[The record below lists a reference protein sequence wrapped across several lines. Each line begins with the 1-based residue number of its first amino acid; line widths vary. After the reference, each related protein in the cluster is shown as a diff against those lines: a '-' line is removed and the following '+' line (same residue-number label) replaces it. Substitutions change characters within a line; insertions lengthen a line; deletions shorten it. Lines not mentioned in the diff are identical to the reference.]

1 MLVLDALRTNLVQK
15 LTQSLKHADD
25 ILRRYQATR
34 RRKNE
39 ERRRLKQDLATQEE
53 DQPSVLPSSATSA
66 EVTPQPDESSTADEE
81 DPYLD
86 ADLEILK
93 TFEQA
98 TSALMDQGGTSLGAE
113 SAVPSEDES
122 HQAVLVI
129 SKNGTIDTSTETT
142 ASDGSSTTSM
152 TTTSSSSSLV
162 SPTDPADEDIPSP
175 EEVKDAQMTLRHVRD
190 YLPQLVSAVLKS
202 PPASYPNLLNPTQRL
217 RRLIV
222 QRCMEDANWGIDM
235 CWLLEAE
242 VGRAWKTL
250 FEHRQQTG
258 KRLIVVLPAEKA
270 AVLAK
275 IGTEKRDAFD
285 LLQDSE
291 QATAYGY
298 TVSMEEDWQYQ
309 YDNDGVQY
317 SKPQSYHEQQQQQY
331 QRMTVQQQ
339 HLQPQHH
346 VADEAE
352 TMPPRL
358 PSSLSLRRCSH
369 FGDTMHFIDRL
380 TQTSLDLRQV
390 PVMHRHVSLFAI
402 EPEYTAE
409 TSPVTPHYRPL
420 LTLAFVF
427 LVYIVNLC
435 GSIQ

>member
-1 MLVLDALRTNLVQK
+1 
-15 LTQSLKHADD
+15 
-25 ILRRYQATR
+25 
-34 RRKNE
+34 
-39 ERRRLKQDLATQEE
+39 
-53 DQPSVLPSSATSA
+53 
-66 EVTPQPDESSTADEE
+66 
-81 DPYLD
+81 
-86 ADLEILK
+86 
-93 TFEQA
+93 
-98 TSALMDQGGTSLGAE
+98 
-113 SAVPSEDES
+113 
-122 HQAVLVI
+122 
-129 SKNGTIDTSTETT
+129 
-142 ASDGSSTTSM
+142 
-152 TTTSSSSSLV
+152 
-162 SPTDPADEDIPSP
+162 
-175 EEVKDAQMTLRHVRD
+175 MTLRHVRD

-202 PPASYPNLLNPTQRL
+202 PPASYPNLLNPTQKL

-298 TVSMEEDWQYQ
+298 TVSMEEDWQYHQ
-309 YDNDGVQY
+309 YHDGTQY
-317 SKPQSYHEQQQQQY
+317 SRPQTYHEQQQQQY
-331 QRMTVQQQ
+331 QRMMVQQQ
-339 HLQPQHH
+339 HLQPHHH

-352 TMPPRL
+352 SIPPRL

-390 PVMHRHVSLFAI
+390 PVMHRHVSLRGIIFQN
-402 EPEYTAE
+402 
-409 TSPVTPHYRPL
+409 
-420 LTLAFVF
+420 F
-427 LVYIVNLC
+427 
-435 GSIQ
+435 